1 MLLLYVAH
9 PIQTVVIHQTS
20 PVAHKI
26 RWWVT
31 GLLPEPSHTLFLLT
45 SGHKEK
51 GLGMQKEAGS
61 PPGSAGKAEQERD
74 RPSWG
79 SRSYNVGAAS
89 CFLSTLTT
97 FPIYKTIFRQ
107 QLHAFSIREAIRQL
121 SHEGLHKFYRGVFP
135 PLLSKTLQGTL
146 MFGTYENC
154 LHIFSSQASGPYS
167 LRDRYAAG
175 LASGISEAL
184 LLGPFERIQNILQD
198 GRKNK
203 RFPTT
208 RSILQEFHSYA
219 LRDRL
224 VLGYYRGLTLILVR
238 NSLGSS
244 LYFSLK
250 DPLRDSLSERGL
262 PRWLP
267 ALVSGSVN
275 GTLIC
280 LFLYPLSVLIA
291 NVQSQ
296 VGKKEVLR
304 FQASVMAVWAKHGR
318 RMPLLYRGGSLL
330 ILRSCITWGL
340 TTAIYDLLQHNTV

>member
-1 MLLLYVAH
+1 
-9 PIQTVVIHQTS
+9 
-20 PVAHKI
+20 
-26 RWWVT
+26 
-31 GLLPEPSHTLFLLT
+31 
-45 SGHKEK
+45 
-51 GLGMQKEAGS
+51 MQKEVGT
-61 PPGSAGKAEQERD
+61 PPGNTGKVEQKRD
-74 RPSWG
+74 KPSWG

-89 CFLSTLTT
+89 CFLSTLAT

-107 QLHAFSIREAIRQL
+107 QLHAFSIREAVRQL
-121 SHEGLHKFYRGVFP
+121 TQEGLRKFYRGVFP

-154 LHIFSSQASGPYS
+154 LHILSSQSSGPYS
-167 LRDRYAAG
+167 LGDRYTAG
-175 LASGISEAL
+175 LMSGVSEAL
-184 LLGPFERIQNILQD
+184 VLAPFERIQNILQD

-203 RFPTT
+203 RFLTT

-219 LRDRL
+219 LRERL
-224 VLGYYRGLTLILVR
+224 LLGYYRGLGLILVR

-262 PRWLP
+262 PHWLP

-275 GTLIC
+275 GMLIC

-296 VGKKEVLR
+296 VGKQEMLH
-304 FQASVMAVWAKHGR
+304 FPASVTAVWAKHGR
-318 RMPLLYRGGSLL
+318 RVGLLYRGGSLL

-340 TTAIYDLLQHNTV
+340 TTAIYDFLQENTV